1 MRRLALQAFSRRKGK
16 ARVLDLLRRARDGEL
31 HTRAIAMTAYRV
43 RVARLAAG
51 LEDDET
57 VEAAAGALLEAD
69 TAAGIHGLHE
79 MVRSYIEAMNRG

>member
-1 MRRLALQAFSRRKGK
+1 
-16 ARVLDLLRRARDGEL
+16 
-31 HTRAIAMTAYRV
+31 MTAYRV